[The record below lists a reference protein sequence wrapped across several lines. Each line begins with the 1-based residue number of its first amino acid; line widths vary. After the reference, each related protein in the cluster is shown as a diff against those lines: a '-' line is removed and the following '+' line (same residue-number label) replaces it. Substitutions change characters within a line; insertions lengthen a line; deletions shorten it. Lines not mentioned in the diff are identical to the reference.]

1 MAYKGCMRRFLLA
14 IAALIALPLFA
25 QTPLLDQGRAAMARG
40 DAGDAVTL
48 FEKAVA
54 QNPKSAEA
62 HYLLGT
68 AYGSQAQQ
76 ASIFGQASLAGKT
89 KSEFEKAVELDP
101 NLLEARYGLVE
112 YYTMAPGFI
121 GGSFDKAFAQ
131 TAEIKKHDPLMAHR
145 AAAFIYTHQQK
156 TDEARN
162 EYLAEVREF
171 PKSAR
176 AHIDLGSFYI
186 VAKNYKAAA
195 EEFETAAN
203 VEPTY
208 IPAYFR
214 LGQASVI
221 TNSNYARGEASL
233 RKYLAYTPKSD
244 EPSHA
249 RAHYWL
255 GQIFEKQGKKAEA
268 KASFAMS
275 LKLNP
280 NQKDVAE
287 ALKRVS

>member
-1 MAYKGCMRRFLLA
+1 MRSILVVV
-14 IAALIALPLFA
+14 AALVALPLLA
-25 QTPLLDQGRAAMARG
+25 QTSLIEQGRAAMNRN
-40 DAGDAVTL
+40 DADAAATL
-48 FEKAVA
+48 LEKAVA

-68 AYGSQAQQ
+68 AYGSQAQK

-89 KSEFEKAVELDP
+89 KDEFEKAVELDP
-101 NLLEARYGLVE
+101 NLLDARYGLVE
-112 YYTMAPGFI
+112 FYAMAPGFM
-121 GGSFDKAFAQ
+121 GGSYDKAFAQ
-131 TAEIKKHDPLMAHR
+131 AAEIKKRDPLMAHR
-145 AAAFIYTHQQK
+145 AAAFIYTHQKK

-176 AHIDLGSFYI
+176 AHIDLGVSYI
-186 VAKNYKAAA
+186 VEKNFKAAA
-195 EEFETAAN
+195 EEFENAAK

-208 IPAYFR
+208 MPVYFR
-214 LGQASVI
+214 LGQGAVI
-221 TNSNYARGEASL
+221 TNSNYARGEEAL
-233 RKYLAYTPKSD
+233 RKYLAYTPKEN

-268 KASFAMS
+268 KASFATS

-280 NQKDVAE
+280 NQKDVTE

>member
-1 MAYKGCMRRFLLA
+1 MRPIFA
-14 IAALIALPLFA
+14 VAAVMLALPVAA
-25 QTPLLDQGRAAMARG
+25 QNPLLDQGRAAMTRN
-40 DAGDAVTL
+40 DADAAAAL

-68 AYGSQAQQ
+68 AYGSQAQK

-89 KSEFEKAVELDP
+89 KDEFEKAVELDP
-101 NLLEARYGLVE
+101 SLVDARFGLVQF
-112 YYTMAPGFI
+112 YAMAPGI
-121 GGSFDKAFAQ
+121 VGGSFDKAFAQ
-131 TAEIKKHDPLMAHR
+131 AAEIRKHDPLMAHR
-145 AAAFIYTHQQK
+145 AAAFIYTQQKK

-162 EYLAEVREF
+162 EYLAEVREN

-176 AHIDLGSFYI
+176 AHIDLGVSYV
-186 VAKNYKAAA
+186 VAKNFKAAA
-195 EEFETAAN
+195 DEFDTAAK
-203 VEPTY
+203 VEPAY
-208 IPAYFR
+208 MPAWFR
-214 LGQASVI
+214 VGQGAVLASA
-221 TNSNYARGEASL
+221 NYAQGEEAL
-233 RKYLAYTPKSD
+233 RKYLSYTPKEN

-255 GQIFEKQGKKAEA
+255 GQLFEKQGKKAEA
-268 KASFAMS
+268 KASFETS

-280 NQKDVAE
+280 GQKDVVE

>member
-1 MAYKGCMRRFLLA
+1 MRPFLLVL
-14 IAALIALPLFA
+14 AALIALPLFA
-25 QTPLLDQGRAAMARG
+25 QTPLLDQGRAAMARA
-40 DAGDAVTL
+40 DAGAAATL

-76 ASIFGQASLAGKT
+76 ASIFGQASLAAKT
-89 KSEFEKAVELDP
+89 KDEFEKAVALDP
-101 NLLEARYGLVE
+101 NLLDARYGLVE
-112 YYTMAPGFI
+112 FYAMAPGII

-156 TDEARN
+156 TDDARN
-162 EYLAEVREF
+162 EYLAEVREY

-176 AHIDLGSFYI
+176 AHIDLGVSYI

-195 EEFETAAN
+195 DEFETAAS
-203 VEPTY
+203 VEPAY
-208 IPAYFR
+208 IPVQFR

-221 TNSNYARGEASL
+221 TNSNYARGEESL
-233 RKYLAYTPKSD
+233 RKYLAYTPKPD

-268 KASFAMS
+268 KASFATS

>member
-1 MAYKGCMRRFLLA
+1 MRPILA
-14 IAALIALPLFA
+14 VLAALIALPLFA
-25 QTPLLDQGRAAMARG
+25 QTSLIEQGRAAMNRN
-40 DAGDAVTL
+40 DADAAATL
-48 FEKAVA
+48 LEKAVA

-68 AYGSQAQQ
+68 AYGSQAQK

-89 KSEFEKAVELDP
+89 KDEFEKAVELDP
-101 NLLEARYGLVE
+101 NLLDARYGLIQF
-112 YYTMAPGFI
+112 YAMAPGI
-121 GGSFDKAFAQ
+121 MGGSYDKAFAQ
-131 TAEIKKHDPLMAHR
+131 AAEIKKHDPLMAHR
-145 AAAFIYTHQQK
+145 ATAFIYTHQKK

-176 AHIDLGSFYI
+176 AHIDLGVSYI
-186 VAKNYKAAA
+186 VEKNFKAAND
-195 EEFETAAN
+195 EFETALK

-208 IPAYFR
+208 MPAYFR
-214 LGQASVI
+214 IGQGAALTS
-221 TNSNYARGEASL
+221 SNYAKGEEAL
-233 RKYLAYTPKSD
+233 RKYLAYTPKEN
-244 EPSHA
+244 EPPHA
-249 RAHYWL
+249 RTHYWL

-268 KASFAMS
+268 KASFATS

-280 NQKDVAE
+280 AQKDVAE

>member
-1 MAYKGCMRRFLLA
+1 MRPFLAVLTA
-14 IAALIALPLFA
+14 FIALPLLA
-25 QTPLLDQGRAAMARG
+25 QTSLIDQGRAAMTRN
-40 DAGDAVTL
+40 DADAAATL

-54 QNPKSAEA
+54 QNPKNAEA

-68 AYGSQAQQ
+68 AYGSQAQK
-76 ASIFGQASLAGKT
+76 AGIFGQASLAGKT
-89 KSEFEKAVELDP
+89 KDEFERAVALDP
-101 NLLEARYGLVE
+101 NNVDARYGLVE
-112 YYTMAPGFI
+112 FYTMAPGFM
-121 GGSFDKAFAQ
+121 GGSYDNAFAQ

-176 AHIDLGSFYI
+176 AHIDLGVSYI
-186 VAKNYKAAA
+186 VAKNYKAASD
-195 EEFETAAN
+195 EFEAAAG
-203 VEPTY
+203 VEPAY
-208 IPAYFR
+208 MPVYFR
-214 LGQASVI
+214 LGQGAVI
-221 TNSNYARGEASL
+221 TNSNYARGEESL

-255 GQIFEKQGKKAEA
+255 GQLFEKQGKKAEA
-268 KASFAMS
+268 KASFATS

-280 NQKDVAE
+280 NQKDVTE

>member
-1 MAYKGCMRRFLLA
+1 MRPFLAVTVVLF
-14 IAALIALPLFA
+14 ALPLLA
-25 QTPLLDQGRAAMARG
+25 QTSLLIDQGRAAMARN
-40 DAGDAVTL
+40 DAAAAATL

-68 AYGSQAQQ
+68 AYGSQAQK

-89 KSEFEKAVELDP
+89 KYEFEKAVELDP
-101 NLLEARYGLVE
+101 NLVEARYGLVE

-131 TAEIKKHDPLMAHR
+131 AAEIKKHDPLMAHR
-145 AAAFIYTHQQK
+145 AAAFVYTHQKK

-176 AHIDLGSFYI
+176 AHIDLGVSYI
-186 VAKNYKAAA
+186 IEKNYKAAA
-195 EEFETAAN
+195 EEFENA
-203 VEPTY
+203 VKVD
-208 IPAYFR
+208 PAYMPGYFR
-214 LGQASVI
+214 VGQGAALTS
-221 TNSNYARGEASL
+221 SNYAHGEEAL
-233 RKYLAYTPKSD
+233 RKYLAYTPKAN

-268 KASFAMS
+268 KASFATS

-280 NQKDVAE
+280 AQKDVAE

>member
-1 MAYKGCMRRFLLA
+1 MRSILVVL
-14 IAALIALPLFA
+14 AALIALPLLA
-25 QTPLLDQGRAAMARG
+25 QTSLIEQGRAAMNRN
-40 DAGDAVTL
+40 DADAAATL
-48 FEKAVA
+48 LEKAVA

-68 AYGSQAQQ
+68 AYGSQAQK

-89 KSEFEKAVELDP
+89 KDEFEKAVELDP
-101 NLLEARYGLVE
+101 NNLDARYGLVE
-112 YYTMAPGFI
+112 FYTMAPGFM
-121 GGSFDKAFAQ
+121 GGSYDKAFAQ
-131 TAEIKKHDPLMAHR
+131 AAEIKKRDPLMAHR
-145 AAAFIYTHQQK
+145 AAAFVYTHQKK

-176 AHIDLGSFYI
+176 AHIDLGVSYI
-186 VAKNYKAAA
+186 AQKNFKAAGD
-195 EEFETAAN
+195 EFELALKVDAAYM
-203 VEPTY
+203 PG
-208 IPAYFR
+208 YFR
-214 LGQASVI
+214 LGQISVF
-221 TNSNYARGEASL
+221 TSSNYSRGEELL
-233 RKYLAYTPKSD
+233 RKYLAYTPKEN
-244 EPSHA
+244 EPSLA

-268 KASFAMS
+268 KASFATS

-280 NQKDVAE
+280 SQKDVAE

>member
-1 MAYKGCMRRFLLA
+1 MRPIVAVFA
-14 IAALIALPLFA
+14 VLIALPLLA
-25 QTPLLDQGRAAMARG
+25 QTSLLDQGRAAMSHN
-40 DAGDAVTL
+40 DADAAATL

-54 QNPKSAEA
+54 QNPKNAEA

-68 AYGSQAQQ
+68 AYGSRAQK
-76 ASIFGQASLAGKT
+76 AGIFSQASLAGKT
-89 KSEFEKAVELDP
+89 KDEFENAIALDP
-101 NLLEARYGLVE
+101 NLLDARYGLVE
-112 YYTMAPGFI
+112 FYAMAPGI
-121 GGSFDKAFAQ
+121 VGGSYDKAFAQ
-131 TAEIKKHDPLMAHR
+131 AAEIKKHDPLMAHR

-156 TDEARN
+156 LDEARN

-176 AHIDLGSFYI
+176 AHVDLGVSYI

-195 EEFETAAN
+195 DEFEIAAS
-203 VEPTY
+203 VEPAY
-208 IPAYFR
+208 MPSYFR
-214 LGQASVI
+214 LGQGAVM
-221 TNSNYARGEASL
+221 TNSNYARGEDAL
-233 RKYLAYTPKSD
+233 RKYLAYTPKEN
-244 EPSHA
+244 EPPLA

-268 KASFAMS
+268 KASFTTS

>member
-1 MAYKGCMRRFLLA
+1 MRSLLA
-14 IAALIALPLFA
+14 VLAGLIALPLLA
-25 QTPLLDQGRAAMARG
+25 QTSLIDQGRAAMNRS
-40 DAGDAVTL
+40 DADAAATL

-54 QNPKSAEA
+54 ENPKSAEA

-68 AYGSQAQQ
+68 AYGSQAQK

-89 KSEFEKAVELDP
+89 KDEFEKAVALDP
-101 NLLEARYGLVE
+101 NQLDARMGLVE
-112 YYTMAPGFI
+112 YYAMAPGII
-121 GGSFDKAFAQ
+121 GGSFEKAFAQ
-131 TAEIKKHDPLMAHR
+131 AGEIKKRDPLMAHR
-145 AAAFIYTHQQK
+145 AAAFIYTQQK
-156 TDEARN
+156 KPAEARN
-162 EYLAEVREF
+162 EYLAEVREY

-176 AHIDLGSFYI
+176 AHIDLGVTY
-186 VAKNYKAAA
+186 VVDKNYKAAA
-195 EEFETAAN
+195 EEFEIAAS

-208 IPAYFR
+208 MPVYFR
-214 LGQASVI
+214 LGQSAVFTS
-221 TNSNYARGEASL
+221 SNYAYGEESL
-233 RKYLAYTPKSD
+233 RKYLAYTPKQG

-268 KASFAMS
+268 KASFATS

>member
-1 MAYKGCMRRFLLA
+1 MRPFLAVL
-14 IAALIALPLFA
+14 AALIALPLLA
-25 QTPLLDQGRAAMARG
+25 QTSLIDQGRAAMARN
-40 DAGDAVTL
+40 DADAAATL

-54 QNPKSAEA
+54 QNPKNSEA

-68 AYGSQAQQ
+68 AYGSQAQK
-76 ASIFGQASLAGKT
+76 AGIFGQASLAGKT
-89 KSEFEKAVELDP
+89 KDEFEKAVALDP
-101 NLLEARYGLVE
+101 NLLDARYGLVE
-112 YYTMAPGFI
+112 FYVMAPGFM
-121 GGSFDKAFAQ
+121 GGSYDKAFAQ

-176 AHIDLGSFYI
+176 AHIDLGVSYI
-186 VAKNYKAAA
+186 VAKNYKAASD
-195 EEFETAAN
+195 EFEAAAG
-203 VEPTY
+203 VEPAY
-208 IPAYFR
+208 MPVYFR
-214 LGQASVI
+214 LGQGAVI
-221 TNSNYARGEASL
+221 TNSNYARGEESL
-233 RKYLAYTPKSD
+233 RKYLAYAPKSD

-255 GQIFEKQGKKAEA
+255 GQLFEKQGKKAEA
-268 KASFAMS
+268 KASFATS

>member
-1 MAYKGCMRRFLLA
+1 
-14 IAALIALPLFA
+14 
-25 QTPLLDQGRAAMARG
+25 
-40 DAGDAVTL
+40 
-48 FEKAVA
+48 
-54 QNPKSAEA
+54 
-62 HYLLGT
+62 
-68 AYGSQAQQ
+68 
-76 ASIFGQASLAGKT
+76 
-89 KSEFEKAVELDP
+89 
-101 NLLEARYGLVE
+101 
-112 YYTMAPGFI
+112 MAPGII
-121 GGSFDKAFAQ
+121 GGSFEKAFAQ
-131 TAEIKKHDPLMAHR
+131 AAEIKKHDPLMAHR

-156 TDEARN
+156 MEEAHN
-162 EYLAEVREF
+162 EYTAEVKEF

-176 AHIDLGSFYI
+176 AHIDLGVSYI
-186 VAKNYKAAA
+186 GAKNFKAAA
-195 EEFETAAN
+195 DEFETAAR

-208 IPAYFR
+208 MPVYFR
-214 LGQASVI
+214 VGQGAVI
-221 TNSNYARGEASL
+221 TNSNFAQGEEAL

-268 KASFAMS
+268 KASFEAS